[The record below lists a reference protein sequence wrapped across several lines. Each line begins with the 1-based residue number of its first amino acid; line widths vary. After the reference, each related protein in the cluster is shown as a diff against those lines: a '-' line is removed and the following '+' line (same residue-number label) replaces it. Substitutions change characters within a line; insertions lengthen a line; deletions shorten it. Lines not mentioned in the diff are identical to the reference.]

1 MRKALFT
8 LALLASAFLLPLTAH
23 ADTVDDFTLVGQ
35 GHTIT
40 YSLPATS
47 AFPDFFHF
55 NSFTESAPTT
65 IDGVSGYVESGQYFF
80 PGLNTPRLLIGVPS
94 SVFGVGFLEFSGPV
108 FFTAT
113 TEPASNPPPDF
124 QDDVVP
130 TFTPGIYTLQS
141 LGPALQP
148 FSPPV
153 FYTLTITPETSTA
166 STPEPASLT
175 LLATGALGIMSVATK
190 RKRERQVLN

>member
-1 MRKALFT
+1 MSKSLFT
-8 LALLASAFLLPLTAH
+8 LALLASALTLSPTAH
-23 ADTVDDFTLVGQ
+23 ADTIDDFTLVGQ

-40 YSLPATS
+40 YALPATS

-65 IDGVSGYVESGQYFF
+65 IDGVSGSVESGQYFF
-80 PGLNTPRLLIGVPS
+80 PGLNTPRLLIDVPA

-108 FFTAT
+108 FFTST

-141 LGPALQP
+141 LGSALQP

-153 FYTLTITPETSTA
+153 FYTLTITQETSTA
-166 STPEPASLT
+166 PTPEPASLT
-175 LLATGALGIMSVATK
+175 LLATGALGIISVAARR
-190 RKRERQVLN
+190 RKARQVLN

>member
-1 MRKALFT
+1 MSKALFT
-8 LALLASAFLLPLTAH
+8 LALLTSALTLPLTAH

-47 AFPDFFHF
+47 AFPDFLHF

-65 IDGVSGYVESGQYFF
+65 VDGVSGYVESGQYFF
-80 PGLNTPRLLIGVPS
+80 PSLNTPRLLIGVPS
-94 SVFGVGFLEFSGPV
+94 SVFGIGFLEFSGPV
-108 FFTAT
+108 FFTST

-130 TFTPGIYTLQS
+130 TFTPGLYTLQS

-166 STPEPASLT
+166 STPEPSSLA
-175 LLATGALGIMSVATK
+175 LLATGALGLISLAARH
-190 RKRERQVLN
+190 RKASQVHT

>member
-1 MRKALFT
+1 MSKALFT
-8 LALLASAFLLPLTAH
+8 TLLASALILPLTAH
-23 ADTVDDFTLVGQ
+23 ADTIDDFILTGD

-55 NSFTESAPTT
+55 NSFTESAPTM
-65 IDGVSGYVESGQYFF
+65 IDGVSGYVESGQYFL
-80 PGLNTPRLLIGVPS
+80 PVGPNIPRMLIDVPS
-94 SVFGVGFLEFSGPV
+94 SVFGIGFLEFSGPV
-108 FFTAT
+108 FFTFT

-130 TFTPGIYTLQS
+130 TFTPGIYTLQG

-153 FYTLTITPETSTA
+153 FYTLTITPEGA
-166 STPEPASLT
+166 STPEPSSLV
-175 LLATGALGIMSVATK
+175 LLATGALGLISFA
-190 RKRERQVLN
+190 RKVPPRL

>member
-1 MRKALFT
+1 MMSKALFT
-8 LALLASAFLLPLTAH
+8 LTLLASAFTLPLTAH
-23 ADTVDDFTLVGQ
+23 ADNIDDFTLVGQ

-65 IDGVSGYVESGQYFF
+65 VDGVSGFVESGQYFF
-80 PGLNTPRLLIGVPS
+80 PSANTPRLLLDVPP
-94 SVFGVGFLEFSGPV
+94 SVFGIGFLEFSGPV

-113 TEPASNPPPDF
+113 PEPASNPPPDF

-130 TFTPGIYTLQS
+130 TFTPGTYTLQS
-141 LGPALQP
+141 LGSALQP

-153 FYTLTITPETSTA
+153 FYTLTIAQETA
-166 STPEPASLT
+166 ATPEPASLT
-175 LLATGALGIMSVATK
+175 LLATGALGLISVATK
-190 RKRERQVLN
+190 RRKSR

>member
-1 MRKALFT
+1 MSKALFT
-8 LALLASAFLLPLTAH
+8 ILLTSALVLPLTAH
-23 ADTVDDFTLVGQ
+23 ADTLDDFTLTGD

-47 AFPDFFHF
+47 AFPDFSHF

-80 PGLNTPRLLIGVPS
+80 PVGPNIPRMIIGVPD
-94 SVFGVGFLEFSGPV
+94 SVFGIGFLEFSGPV
-108 FFTAT
+108 FFTST

-153 FYTLTITPETSTA
+153 FYTLTITPETA
-166 STPEPASLT
+166 STPEPSSLALFT
-175 LLATGALGIMSVATK
+175 TGALGLIAFAK
-190 RKRERQVLN
+190 RKRVDRFFN